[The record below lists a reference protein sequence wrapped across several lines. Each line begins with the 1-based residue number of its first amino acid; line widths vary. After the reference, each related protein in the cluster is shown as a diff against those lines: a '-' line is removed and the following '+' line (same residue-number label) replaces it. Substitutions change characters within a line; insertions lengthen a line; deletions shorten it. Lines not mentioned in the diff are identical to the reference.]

1 MPEKDTHKVRLKI
14 SPQVARIVGSGAP
27 RELQLSAAQGALDLC
42 SKDLLVT
49 LYLLCHSDDL
59 ETRTQ
64 AVATLKKLPKSEL
77 KSLAQDTA
85 IDPVVLDLLARVTI
99 DDPEVMD
106 SLIKHEKISDRTLL
120 FIAKRGNREALE
132 VLFATHQR
140 LADSDGFLDAIMA
153 NPHAAERLKRSIADT
168 DNADVPKGGT
178 QVDEL
183 IKDTSLCNASKYQ
196 IALDLPVTEKIK
208 VGLSGDKEWR
218 SILIK
223 DSNKLVQNAVLKN
236 PRITEA
242 EVLMIAKN
250 KSSSDDL
257 IRQILVNRDW
267 VKLYEIKK
275 ALAVHPK
282 TPLPRAMRLISVL
295 SNKDIKDL
303 MRSKNVSTVL
313 STLARKEFERRSK
326 RES

>member
-1 MPEKDTHKVRLKI
+1 
-14 SPQVARIVGSGAP
+14 
-27 RELQLSAAQGALDLC
+27 
-42 SKDLLVT
+42 
-49 LYLLCHSDDL
+49 
-59 ETRTQ
+59 
-64 AVATLKKLPKSEL
+64 
-77 KSLAQDTA
+77 
-85 IDPVVLDLLARVTI
+85 
-99 DDPEVMD
+99 
-106 SLIKHEKISDRTLL
+106 
-120 FIAKRGNREALE
+120 
-132 VLFATHQR
+132 
-140 LADSDGFLDAIMA
+140 
-153 NPHAAERLKRSIADT
+153 
-168 DNADVPKGGT
+168 
-178 QVDEL
+178 
-183 IKDTSLCNASKYQ
+183 CNASKYQ

>member
-1 MPEKDTHKVRLKI
+1 
-14 SPQVARIVGSGAP
+14 VARSVCPVAP
-27 RELQLSAAQGALDLC
+27 REHHLSASQGALDLC

-59 ETRTQ
+59 EIRTQ

-85 IDPVVLDLLARVTI
+85 TDPVVLDLLARVKI

-208 VGLSGDKEWR
+208 IGLSGDKEWR

>member
-1 MPEKDTHKVRLKI
+1 KI
-14 SPQVARIVGSGAP
+14 SPQVARSVCPVAP
-27 RELQLSAAQGALDLC
+27 REHHLSASQGALDLC

-59 ETRTQ
+59 EIRTQ

-85 IDPVVLDLLARVTI
+85 TDPVVLDLLARVKI

-208 VGLSGDKEWR
+208 IGLSGDKEWR